1 MKKAYLLLFLIA
13 QSVLIFADNSSLYH
27 RLDSAINNR
36 EQYARIKETEINK
49 LKSSISLTTDD
60 NIKLRIYNEI
70 ANKYYAFVY
79 DSAMA
84 YVEKGIRL
92 SEKLHNQHYYF
103 INKTHIALLFGS
115 RGFYSEAKNILEKLD
130 TTKMDRKALFSYYYS
145 FYKLY
150 IFWQSYSKG
159 NEFAALYGSEKIIY
173 IKKAIAVTDRNTPM
187 YDYLMGEYCSY
198 GLKDFEKSSYYY
210 NRVLKN
216 TTVVDRLHATASY
229 ALALGYHERK
239 DFHQY
244 ERYLIIAAITDISC
258 PVKENVA
265 LQDLAMYLYDKGD
278 NDLETAQRYIQI
290 SMEDAI
296 FYNNRLRIFE
306 ISTKLPVILKTY
318 QDKVSRQNRTQKIAL
333 VYITLLMLG
342 LLAAIIFIIR
352 QNGQLSLK
360 RIELSKNNNK
370 IAERYGN
377 TERADCHANTTPDE
391 QRFATPFLYCEHGNE
406 RERDVHDAHNDG
418 LDHRVLH
425 THILEYAW
433 RIIQNGIDTHGLL
446 EHAEHDTHENTDV
459 PVSEHLLCLCGDRI
473 LDVGQNIIGN
483 RDTVDA
489 CEDMLRLVILAYH
502 HEITRSLRYK
512 ADEDGEECCRNSLT
526 TKHVTPADGSGP
538 CGCIRIHN
546 MINAIHDIDD
556 RVCITAKDDEVDEI
570 DHQLAEDNGKLVPR
584 YQHSTDIRRCHL
596 ADIHRADSRCQTHAN
611 TANDTVNVE

>member
-173 IKKAIAVTDRNTPM
+173 IKKAIAVTDRNTSM

-342 LLAAIIFIIR
+342 LLTAIIFIIR

-360 RIELSKNNNK
+360 RMELSKNNNK
-370 IAERYGN
+370 L
-377 TERADCHANTTPDE
+377 TELNE
-391 QRFATPFLYCEHGNE
+391 Q
-406 RERDVHDAHNDG
+406 
-418 LDHRVLH
+418 LH
-425 THILEYAW
+425 TLNE
-433 RIIQNGIDTHGLL
+433 QLIDTNRKREGLAKLYIDLCAKYIDRLGRYQTLVKRKIKANQVNELLSTISSTKLSEEDAATFMNRFDKAFLDLYPTFVTEINQLLQPGQKMEISTSRTMSTELRIFALIRLGVKESSEIAGLL
-446 EHAEHDTHENTDV
+446 FYSPQTIYNYRSSVKNRAICRETFEDDV
-459 PVSEHLLCLCGDRI
+459 QQL
-473 LDVGQNIIGN
+473 
-483 RDTVDA
+483 
-489 CEDMLRLVILAYH
+489 
-502 HEITRSLRYK
+502 
-512 ADEDGEECCRNSLT
+512 
-526 TKHVTPADGSGP
+526 
-538 CGCIRIHN
+538 
-546 MINAIHDIDD
+546 
-556 RVCITAKDDEVDEI
+556 CITDA
-570 DHQLAEDNGKLVPR
+570 
-584 YQHSTDIRRCHL
+584 
-596 ADIHRADSRCQTHAN
+596 
-611 TANDTVNVE
+611 